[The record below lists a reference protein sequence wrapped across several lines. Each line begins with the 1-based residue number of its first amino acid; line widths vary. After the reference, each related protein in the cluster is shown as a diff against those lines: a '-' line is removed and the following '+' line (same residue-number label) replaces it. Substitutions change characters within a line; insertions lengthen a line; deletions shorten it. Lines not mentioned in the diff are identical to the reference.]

1 MRDAAAE
8 VLPVLPD
15 GLKSSDKGMR
25 EVADV
30 PRASV
35 GQFLLG
41 ELPDALIGVQLG
53 SVAREADEVKAVN
66 AAAELLDEPSL
77 MGPSSIPKKE
87 DMAAQVS

>member
-1 MRDAAAE
+1 MSDAAAE
-8 VLPVLPD
+8 VLAVLPD
-15 GLKSSDKGMR
+15 GIESSDKGMR
-25 EVADV
+25 EVAYV
-30 PRASV
+30 ARTSV

-41 ELPDALIGVQLG
+41 ELPDALIRVQLG